1 MLIFAIHPSICAFY
15 RENGIYSLL
24 FCKID
29 EVDTKVEGE
38 YTKMNA
44 ITIVIG
50 SICILLIVYRLYGTF
65 MAAKVLKLKDSK
77 PTPAQK
83 FEDGRDYVPTN
94 KWVVFGHHFA
104 AIAAA
109 GPLVGPILAAQFGY
123 LPGLLW
129 LLIGA
134 VIGGAVHD
142 MVVLFASMRRNG
154 KSLSEVAKEEL
165 GPVAG
170 FCTGLAMLF
179 IITITMAG
187 LSLVVLGALERN
199 PWGTFAVGITIP
211 IAMGVGLYHK
221 KTGNLKLATIVGF
234 ALIMVAIVLGPN
246 IQGTWLGDMLTLEKS
261 TLALILP
268 IYAFFAAALPVWLL
282 LAPRDYLSTFMKI
295 GVFAALIIGV
305 FIVNPDVQF
314 PAFTEFLNGGGP
326 VVAGPVWPFISIT
339 IACGAIS
346 GFHAFVGSGT
356 TPKMVNRWS
365 DVKGVA
371 FGAMLVECLVA
382 IMALIAAVSLQP
394 GDYFAINSS
403 PEKFATLGMETVH
416 LDELS
421 KEVGMDLEG
430 RTGGAVTLA
439 VGMTYIFT
447 AVPFFAKL
455 ASYFYQFVILFEAVF
470 ILTAIDSGT
479 RVARYLIQDFLGDFI
494 KPLKRTDSIGANIFA
509 SALACFVWGYLL
521 FSGDISSV
529 WALFGVSNQLMASI
543 GLIVGATVVLKIA
556 EKRWYM
562 LTCLIPLAYLFVT
575 VMVAGYWMVK
585 NVYLNAA
592 NPGFNVLNAILS
604 IIMLILGIVIMVTS
618 IIKWTNLW
626 KIPQAILVKN
636 SEKEVA

>member
-1 MLIFAIHPSICAFY
+1 
-15 RENGIYSLL
+15 
-24 FCKID
+24 
-29 EVDTKVEGE
+29 
-38 YTKMNA
+38 MNA
-44 ITIVIG
+44 VTIVIG
-50 SICILLIVYRLYGTF
+50 SICILMIAYRLYGTF
-65 MAAKVLKLKDSK
+65 IALKVLKLDDSK
-77 PTPAQK
+77 PTPAHK
-83 FEDGRDYVPTN
+83 LEDGKDYVPTN
-94 KWVVFGHHFA
+94 KWVAFGHHFA

-123 LPGLLW
+123 LPSLLW

-142 MVVLFASMRRNG
+142 AVVLFASMRKDG

-187 LSLVVLGALERN
+187 LSMVVLHALENN

-221 KTGNLKLATIVGF
+221 KTGNLKGATIVGF
-234 ALIMVAIVLGPN
+234 GLIMAAILLGPN
-246 IQGTWLGDMLTLEKS
+246 IQGTALGDLLTLEAS
-261 TLALILP
+261 TLAIILP

-305 FIVNPDVQF
+305 FVVNPEIQF
-314 PAFTEFLNGGGP
+314 PAFTEFINGGGP
-326 VVAGPVWPFISIT
+326 IVAGPVWPFISIT

-356 TPKMVNRWS
+356 TPKMLNRWS
-365 DVKGVA
+365 DIKSVG
-371 FGAMLVECLVA
+371 FGAMLVECVVA

-394 GDYFAINSS
+394 GDYFAINST
-403 PEKFATLGMETVH
+403 PEVFQTLGMETVH

-421 KEVGMDLEG
+421 EEIGINLEG

-447 AVPFFAKL
+447 EIPFFDKL
-455 ASYFYQFVILFEAVF
+455 ASFFFQFVIMFEAVF

-479 RVARYLIQDFLGDFI
+479 RVARYLIQDFFGEFY
-494 KPLKRTDSIGANIFA
+494 KPLKRVDWLPGNIFA
-509 SALACFVWGYLL
+509 SALACFIWGYLL
-521 FSGDISSV
+521 YSGDIGSI

-543 GLIVGATVVLKIA
+543 GLIIGATVVLKIA
-556 EKRWYM
+556 DKRWYM
-562 LTCLIPLAYLFVT
+562 WTCLVPLAYLYVT
-575 VMVAGYWMVK
+575 VNVAGYWMVK
-585 NVYLNAA
+585 NVYLNPDSA
-592 NPGFNVLNAILS
+592 GFSILNGALS
-604 IIMLILGIVIMVTS
+604 ITMLILGL
-618 IIKWTNLW
+618 IILVAALKKWRELW
-626 KIPQAILVKN
+626 KIPQAELLKR
-636 SEKEVA
+636 SA

>member
-1 MLIFAIHPSICAFY
+1 
-15 RENGIYSLL
+15 
-24 FCKID
+24 
-29 EVDTKVEGE
+29 
-38 YTKMNA
+38 MNA

-65 MAAKVLKLKDSK
+65 MAAKVLKINDSK

-83 FEDGRDYVPTN
+83 LNDGRDYVPTN

-123 LPGLLW
+123 LPGLIW
-129 LLIGA
+129 LLVGA

-142 MVVLFASMRRNG
+142 MVVLFASMRRDG

-170 FCTGLAMLF
+170 FCAGLAMLF

-221 KTGNLKLATIVGF
+221 KTGNLKMATIVGF
-234 ALIMVAIVLGPN
+234 ALIMMAIIFGHNLY
-246 IQGTWLGDMLTLEKS
+246 GTWLGDLLTLEKS

-305 FIVNPDVQF
+305 FIVNPSVQF

-356 TPKMVNRWS
+356 TPKMVSRWS
-365 DVKGVA
+365 DIKGVA

-394 GDYFAINSS
+394 GDYFAINSA
-403 PEKFATLGMETVH
+403 PEKFAALGMETVH

-447 AVPFFAKL
+447 EVPFFAKM
-455 ASYFYQFVILFEAVF
+455 AAYFYQFVILFEAVF

-494 KPLKRTDSIGANIFA
+494 KPLKRTDSLGANIFA
-509 SALACFVWGYLL
+509 SALACFIWGYLL

-575 VMVAGYWMVK
+575 VMTAGYWMVK
-585 NVYLNAA
+585 NVYFNSA
-592 NPGFNVLNAILS
+592 NPGFNVLNGILS
-604 IIMLILGIVIMVTS
+604 IIMLILGVVILVTS
-618 IIKWTNLW
+618 IIKWSKLW
-626 KIPQAILVKN
+626 KVPQQVLVKK
-636 SEKEVA
+636 SEQEVA

>member
-1 MLIFAIHPSICAFY
+1 
-15 RENGIYSLL
+15 
-24 FCKID
+24 
-29 EVDTKVEGE
+29 
-38 YTKMNA
+38 MNA
-44 ITIVIG
+44 VSIVIG

-65 MAAKVLKLKDSK
+65 MAAKVLKLDDSK
-77 PTPAQK
+77 PTPSHK
-83 FEDGRDYVPTN
+83 LEDGKDYVPTN
-94 KWVVFGHHFA
+94 KWVTFGHHFA

-142 MVVLFASMRRNG
+142 IVVLFASMRRDG

-187 LSLVVLGALERN
+187 LSLVILHALENN
-199 PWGTFAVGITIP
+199 PWGTFVVGITIP

-221 KTGNLKLATIVGF
+221 KTGNLKSATIVGF
-234 ALIMVAIVLGPN
+234 GLIIAAILFGPN
-246 IQGTWLGDMLTLEKS
+246 LQGTALGNVLTLEAS
-261 TLALILP
+261 TIAIILP

-295 GVFAALIIGV
+295 GVFAALIVGV
-305 FIVNPDVQF
+305 FYVNPSVQF
-314 PAFTEFLNGGGP
+314 PALTDFINGGGP
-326 VVAGPVWPFISIT
+326 IVAGPVWPFISIT

-356 TPKMVNRWS
+356 TPKMINRWS
-365 DVKGVA
+365 DIKGVA

-394 GDYFAINSS
+394 GDYFAINSA

-421 KEVGMDLEG
+421 DEIGMDLEG

-447 AVPFFAKL
+447 EIPVFEKL
-455 ASYFYQFVILFEAVF
+455 ASYFFQFVILFEAVF

-479 RVARYLIQDFLGDFI
+479 RVARYLIQDFFGDFY
-494 KPLKRTDSIGANIFA
+494 KPLKNTESLLSNIFA
-509 SALACFVWGYLL
+509 SALACFIWGYLL
-521 FSGDISSV
+521 YSGDISSI

-543 GLIVGATVVLKIA
+543 GLIVGATVILKIA
-556 EKRWYM
+556 DKRWYM
-562 LTCLIPLAYLFVT
+562 LTCLVPLAYLYVT
-575 VMVAGYWMVK
+575 VNVAGYWMIK
-585 NVYLNAA
+585 NVYWNAEST
-592 NPGFNVLNAILS
+592 GFSVLNGTLS
-604 IIMLILGIVIMVTS
+604 IIMLVLGVIILLTS
-618 IIKWTNLW
+618 IKKWIELC
-626 KIPQAILVKN
+626 KIPQHILVEQSK
-636 SEKEVA
+636 KEIA

>member
-1 MLIFAIHPSICAFY
+1 
-15 RENGIYSLL
+15 
-24 FCKID
+24 
-29 EVDTKVEGE
+29 
-38 YTKMNA
+38 MNA
-44 ITIVIG
+44 VTIVVG
-50 SICILLIVYRLYGTF
+50 SICILMIAYRLYGTF
-65 MAAKVLKLKDSK
+65 MAAKVLKLDESK

-83 FEDGRDYVPTN
+83 FEDGKDYVPTN

-123 LPGLLW
+123 LPSLIW
-129 LLIGA
+129 LLVGA

-142 MVVLFASMRRNG
+142 MVVLFASMRRDG

-221 KTGNLKLATIVGF
+221 RTGNLKLATTVGF
-234 ALIMVAIVLGPN
+234 ILIMAAIVLGPK
-246 IQGTWLGDMLTLEKS
+246 IQGTWFGDLLTLEKS
-261 TLALILP
+261 TLAIILP
-268 IYAFFAAALPVWLL
+268 VYAFFAAALPVWLL

-305 FIVNPDVQF
+305 FIVNPEVQF
-314 PAFTEFLNGGGP
+314 PAFTEFVNGGGP

-356 TPKMVNRWS
+356 TPKMVNRWK
-365 DVKGVA
+365 DIKGVA

-403 PEKFATLGMETVH
+403 PEKFAELGMETVH
-416 LDELS
+416 LDRLS
-421 KEVGMDLEG
+421 ESVGMDLEG

-439 VGMTYIFT
+439 VGMTEIFT
-447 AVPFFAKL
+447 NVPFFKNL

-479 RVARYLIQDFLGDFI
+479 RVARYLIQDFFGDFI
-494 KPLKRTDSIGANIFA
+494 KPLKRTDSLGANIIA
-509 SALACFVWGYLL
+509 SAIACFVWGYLL

-543 GLIVGATVVLKIA
+543 GLIVGATVVFKIA
-556 EKRWYM
+556 EKRWYI
-562 LTCLIPLAYLFVT
+562 LTCLIPLAYLYIT
-575 VMVAGYWMVK
+575 VNVAGYWMVK
-585 NVYLNAA
+585 NVYLNAENA
-592 NPGFNVLNAILS
+592 GYNVLNGVLS
-604 IIMLILGIVIMVTS
+604 IIMLVLGIVIMVTS
-618 IIKWTNLW
+618 IIKWIKLS
-626 KIPQAILVKN
+626 KIPQAELVQQ
-636 SEKEVA
+636 SAKEIAS

>member
-1 MLIFAIHPSICAFY
+1 
-15 RENGIYSLL
+15 
-24 FCKID
+24 
-29 EVDTKVEGE
+29 
-38 YTKMNA
+38 MNA
-44 ITIVIG
+44 ITIVVG
-50 SICILLIVYRLYGTF
+50 SICILLIAYRLYGTF
-65 MAAKVLKLKDSK
+65 MAAKVLKLSEDK
-77 PTPAQK
+77 PTPAEK
-83 FEDGRDYVPTN
+83 LEDGQDYVPTN

-123 LPGLLW
+123 LPGLIW
-129 LLIGA
+129 LLVGA

-142 MVVLFASMRRNG
+142 TVVLFASMRRDG

-211 IAMGVGLYHK
+211 IAMLVGIYHK
-221 KTGNLKLATIVGF
+221 KTGNLKIPTTIGVI
-234 ALIMVAIVLGPN
+234 LIMAAIFFGPQ
-246 IQGTWLGDMLTLEKS
+246 IQGTWLGDLLTLEKS
-261 TLALILP
+261 TLAIILP
-268 IYAFFAAALPVWLL
+268 VYAFFAAALPVWLL

-305 FIVNPDVQF
+305 FIVNPSVEF
-314 PAFTEFLNGGGP
+314 PAIIPDFVNGGGP
-326 VVAGPVWPFISIT
+326 IVAGPVWPFISIT

-356 TPKMVNRWS
+356 TPKMVSRWK
-365 DVKGVA
+365 DIKGIA

-382 IMALIAAVSLQP
+382 IMALIAAVALQP
-394 GDYFAINSS
+394 GDYFAINST
-403 PEKFATLGMETVH
+403 PEAYSTLGMETVH
-416 LDELS
+416 LDRLE
-421 KEVGMDLEG
+421 EAVDMDLEG

-439 VGMTYIFT
+439 VGMTEIFT
-447 AVPFFAKL
+447 SVPFFEHL

-479 RVARYLIQDFLGDFI
+479 RVARYLIQDFFGEFI
-494 KPLKRTDSIGANIFA
+494 KPLKRTDSLGANIFA
-509 SALACFVWGYLL
+509 SALACFIWGYLL

-529 WALFGVSNQLMASI
+529 WALSGVSNQLMASI

-556 EKRWYM
+556 DKRWYM
-562 LTCLIPLAYLFVT
+562 LTCLVPLAYLYVT
-575 VMVAGYWMVK
+575 VNVGGYWMIK
-585 NVYLNAA
+585 NVYLNPDA
-592 NPGFNVLNAILS
+592 GGYNVLNGALS
-604 IIMLILGIVIMVTS
+604 IIMLGLGLVIMVAS
-618 IIKWTNLW
+618 ILKWVKLS
-626 KIPQAILVKN
+626 KLPQATLVKQ
-636 SEKEVA
+636 SEEELIKTM

>member
-1 MLIFAIHPSICAFY
+1 
-15 RENGIYSLL
+15 
-24 FCKID
+24 
-29 EVDTKVEGE
+29 
-38 YTKMNA
+38 MNA
-44 ITIVIG
+44 VTIVIG
-50 SICILLIVYRLYGTF
+50 SICILMIAYRLYGTF
-65 MAAKVLKLKDSK
+65 IALKVLKLDDSK
-77 PTPAQK
+77 PTPAHK
-83 FEDGRDYVPTN
+83 LEDGKDYVPTN
-94 KWVVFGHHFA
+94 KWVAFGHHFA

-123 LPGLLW
+123 LPSLLW

-142 MVVLFASMRRNG
+142 AVVLFASMRKDG

-187 LSLVVLGALERN
+187 LSMVVLHALENN

-221 KTGNLKLATIVGF
+221 KTGNLKGATIVGF
-234 ALIMVAIVLGPN
+234 GLIMAAILLGPN
-246 IQGTWLGDMLTLEKS
+246 IQGTAFGDLLTLEAS
-261 TLALILP
+261 TLAIILP

-305 FIVNPDVQF
+305 FVVNPEIQF
-314 PAFTEFLNGGGP
+314 PAFTEFINGGGP
-326 VVAGPVWPFISIT
+326 IVAGPVWPFISIT

-356 TPKMVNRWS
+356 TPKMLNRWS
-365 DVKGVA
+365 DIKSVG
-371 FGAMLVECLVA
+371 FGAMLVECVVA

-394 GDYFAINSS
+394 GDYFAINST
-403 PEKFATLGMETVH
+403 PEVFQTLGMETVH

-421 KEVGMDLEG
+421 EEIGINLEG

-447 AVPFFAKL
+447 EIPFFDKL
-455 ASYFYQFVILFEAVF
+455 ASFFFQFVIMFEAVF

-479 RVARYLIQDFLGDFI
+479 RVARYLIQDFFGEFY
-494 KPLKRTDSIGANIFA
+494 KPLKRVDWLPGNIFA
-509 SALACFVWGYLL
+509 SALACFIWGYLL
-521 FSGDISSV
+521 YSGDIGSI

-543 GLIVGATVVLKIA
+543 GLIIGATVVLKIA
-556 EKRWYM
+556 DKRWYIW
-562 LTCLIPLAYLFVT
+562 TCLVPLAYLYVT
-575 VMVAGYWMVK
+575 VNVAGYWMVK
-585 NVYLNAA
+585 NVYLNPDSA
-592 NPGFNVLNAILS
+592 GFSILNGILS
-604 IIMLILGIVIMVTS
+604 ITMLILGL
-618 IIKWTNLW
+618 IILVAAKKKWRELW
-626 KIPQAILVKN
+626 KIPQAELLKR
-636 SEKEVA
+636 SA

>member
-1 MLIFAIHPSICAFY
+1 
-15 RENGIYSLL
+15 
-24 FCKID
+24 
-29 EVDTKVEGE
+29 
-38 YTKMNA
+38 MNA
-44 ITIVIG
+44 VTIVIG
-50 SICILLIVYRLYGTF
+50 SICILMIAYRLYGTF
-65 MAAKVLKLKDSK
+65 IALKVLKLDDSK
-77 PTPAQK
+77 PTPAHK
-83 FEDGRDYVPTN
+83 LEDGKDYVPTN
-94 KWVVFGHHFA
+94 KWVAFGHHFA

-123 LPGLLW
+123 LPSLLW

-142 MVVLFASMRRNG
+142 AVVLFASMRKDG

-187 LSLVVLGALERN
+187 LSMVVLHALENN

-221 KTGNLKLATIVGF
+221 KTGNLKGATIVGF
-234 ALIMVAIVLGPN
+234 GLIMAAILLGPN
-246 IQGTWLGDMLTLEKS
+246 IQGTALGGVLTLEAS
-261 TLALILP
+261 TLAIILP

-305 FIVNPDVQF
+305 FVVNPEIQF
-314 PAFTEFLNGGGP
+314 PAFTEFINGGGP
-326 VVAGPVWPFISIT
+326 IVAGPVWPFISIT

-356 TPKMVNRWS
+356 TPKMLNRWS
-365 DVKGVA
+365 DIKSVG
-371 FGAMLVECLVA
+371 FGAMLVECVVA

-394 GDYFAINSS
+394 GDYFAINST
-403 PEKFATLGMETVH
+403 PEVFQTLGMETVH

-421 KEVGMDLEG
+421 EEIGINLEG

-447 AVPFFAKL
+447 EIPFFDKL
-455 ASYFYQFVILFEAVF
+455 ASFFFQFVIMFEAVF

-479 RVARYLIQDFLGDFI
+479 RVARYLIQDFFGEFY
-494 KPLKRTDSIGANIFA
+494 KPLKRVDWLPGNIFA
-509 SALACFVWGYLL
+509 SALACFIWGYLL
-521 FSGDISSV
+521 YSGDIGSI

-543 GLIVGATVVLKIA
+543 GLIIGATVVLKIA
-556 EKRWYM
+556 DKRWYIW
-562 LTCLIPLAYLFVT
+562 TCLVPLAYLYVT
-575 VMVAGYWMVK
+575 VNVAGYWMVK
-585 NVYLNAA
+585 NVYLNPDSA
-592 NPGFNVLNAILS
+592 GFSILNGILS
-604 IIMLILGIVIMVTS
+604 ITMLILGL
-618 IIKWTNLW
+618 IILVAALKKWRELW
-626 KIPQAILVKN
+626 KIPQAELLKR
-636 SEKEVA
+636 SA